1 MHRGVF
7 LQQKIDQL
15 QRMAIGKYM
24 KHDQRGVFHQQKGE
38 IFISFSQT
46 QKIDK
51 VQRKCLI
58 SAVPDQSIP
67 ENHTPQHR

>member
-1 MHRGVF
+1 
-7 LQQKIDQL
+7 
-15 QRMAIGKYM
+15 M

-38 IFISFSQT
+38 ISISFSQT
-46 QKIDK
+46 PKIDK

>member
-1 MHRGVF
+1 
-7 LQQKIDQL
+7 
-15 QRMAIGKYM
+15 M

-46 QKIDK
+46 QKIYN
-51 VQRKCLI
+51 VQRKCFFNVI